1 MIIRLSQKLATKI
14 RSGSLSEVP
23 LHERQIADWS
33 ATLFN
38 VGRTHYVLLSNT
50 SSLFTCLMIAKGLT
64 NSELFEQRA
73 AEVIGDA
80 VRRFGQNHKQRITE
94 FQSPFS
100 YAKSLNRSV
109 IGSMNDLVFGG
120 RLIIEGGIDLQETA
134 DRLNT
139 TPLKALT
146 NRDGRRYA
154 NPSEVFLRIIEDA

>member
-38 VGRTHYVLLSNT
+38 VGRTHYALLSNT
-50 SSLFTCLMIAKGLT
+50 ASLFTCLMIAKGLT

-80 VRRFGQNHKQRITE
+80 VRRFGQNHKQSITE

>member
-14 RSGSLSEVP
+14 KSGALSEVP
-23 LHERQIADWS
+23 LHEREIADWS

-38 VGRTHYVLLSNT
+38 VGRTQYVLLSNT
-50 SSLFTCLMIAKGLT
+50 PSLFTCLMIAKGLT
-64 NSELFEQRA
+64 NSRLFEHRA
-73 AEVIGDA
+73 AEVIGDV
-80 VRRFGQNHKQRITE
+80 VRRFWQNHNLGITE
-94 FQSPFS
+94 FHSPFS

-109 IGSMNDLVFGG
+109 IGSMNDLVFGA
-120 RLIIEGGIDLQETA
+120 RLIIEGGIDLQEAA

-154 NPSEVFLRIIEDA
+154 NPSEVFRRIIEDA

>member
-1 MIIRLSQKLATKI
+1 MIIRLSHKLATKI

-38 VGRTHYVLLSNT
+38 VGRTHYALLSNT
-50 SSLFTCLMIAKGLT
+50 ASLFTCLMIAKGLT
-64 NSELFEQRA
+64 NSEMFEQRA

>member
-1 MIIRLSQKLATKI
+1 MIIRLSHKLATKI

-38 VGRTHYVLLSNT
+38 VGRTHYALLSNT
-50 SSLFTCLMIAKGLT
+50 ASLFTCLMIAKGLT
-64 NSELFEQRA
+64 NSEMFEQRA

-109 IGSMNDLVFGG
+109 IGSMNDLVFGA
-120 RLIIEGGIDLQETA
+120 RLIIERGIDLQETA
-134 DRLNT
+134 DRLNK

-154 NPSEVFLRIIEDA
+154 NPSEVFCRIIEDA

>member
-38 VGRTHYVLLSNT
+38 VGRTHYALLSNT
-50 SSLFTCLMIAKGLT
+50 ASLFTCLMIAKGLT
-64 NSELFEQRA
+64 NSEMFEQRA

>member
-38 VGRTHYVLLSNT
+38 VGRTHYALLSNT
-50 SSLFTCLMIAKGLT
+50 ASLFTCLMIAKGLT

-120 RLIIEGGIDLQETA
+120 RLFIEGGIDLQETA